1 MGHAR
6 NLAAEQRSKTRHL
19 VCLGMLPV
27 TFTGLPKQVAACRV
41 LTGWTRPVGASKWP
55 QVTIQ
60 PNSIWQQSEVCQGPC
75 SQDSR
80 ADGRDQCFGAFL

>member
-27 TFTGLPKQVAACRV
+27 ASAGLPKQVAACRV
-41 LTGWTRPVGASKWP
+41 LTGWPRPVWAAKWP
-55 QVTIQ
+55 QVTTQ
-60 PNSIWQQSEVCQGPC
+60 PNLICQQSEACQGPF
-75 SQDSR
+75 S
-80 ADGRDQCFGAFL
+80 